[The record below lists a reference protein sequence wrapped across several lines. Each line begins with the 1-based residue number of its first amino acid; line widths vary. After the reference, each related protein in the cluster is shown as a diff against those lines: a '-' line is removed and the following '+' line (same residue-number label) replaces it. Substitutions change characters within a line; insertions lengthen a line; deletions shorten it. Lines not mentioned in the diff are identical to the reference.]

1 MNVTFGTQNF
11 QSHTVKHDI
20 KFQHTKES
28 SVLSVLNVRKYL
40 QNVKVSNVT
49 GEYIQKMAYYSAT
62 VVAGKLF
69 SRKDKDMLVR
79 YGVMIILSVTNAAN
93 SSLILKVYINTRPK
107 TIIRPTNVMSVRN

>member
-1 MNVTFGTQNF
+1 M
-11 QSHTVKHDI
+11 
-20 KFQHTKES
+20 
-28 SVLSVLNVRKYL
+28 LNVRKYS

-79 YGVMIILSVTNAAN
+79 YRVMIILSVTNATKR
-93 SSLILKVYINTRPK
+93 SLILKVYINTRPK